1 MVTSENPSKELPAE
15 DFTRTWRYKLGLG
28 LIIFGHLIL
37 VMGILLPMLGLASGS
52 LAGLLVVGGE
62 VVALTSIVFLGKAGF
77 LAIKSKVFAFVKA
90 GYAGPVSPMR
100 HYIGIVLLC
109 TNVITTYLMVLYA
122 YDAFAA
128 TTTEDPIPR
137 VWGLDFTEQRSLFFN
152 LFLIGEIS
160 FLIAIYVLGADWW
173 GKFRRIFVWEAQE
186 E

>member
-1 MVTSENPSKELPAE
+1 MNTAENPSKELPAE
-15 DFTRTWRYKLGLG
+15 DFTRTWRYKIGLG
-28 LIIFGHLIL
+28 LIIFGHVIL
-37 VMGILLPMLGLASGS
+37 VAGILLPMLGLASGS
-52 LAGLLVVGGE
+52 LAGVLVVGGE

-77 LAIKSKVFAFVKA
+77 LAIKSKVFAFVKTS
-90 GYAGPVSPMR
+90 YIGPVSPAR
-100 HYIGIVLLC
+100 HYIGIALLC
-109 TNVITTYLMVLYA
+109 TNIITTYLMVLYA

-128 TTTEDPIPR
+128 TTAADPIPR